1 MASIKLGSLIS
12 LGSGILKNALASQ
25 QSKSMAQD
33 LLKTSKLELR
43 DKKAPTSHMRS
54 DPLEFTN
61 IKFPR
66 DLGNT
71 DQGHYMIFYVIS
83 NTHSLLPDKQF
94 NDQLLGS
101 SFVNVQESA
110 TADGSISS
118 ETQYNVAR
126 LRDGR
131 TNSAVKIGRPTKNS
145 VTSERSTHNVATAAV
160 ALYMPPGINVKYD
173 VANGP
178 TELGMAGLGVKTAMN
193 VVGAANDE
201 AQMEAFLSG
210 LKGVAL
216 EGAKRLGVGAL
227 EAFGAGDVGGAI
239 TKVTGFAEN
248 PFSEVVFEKVNHR
261 AFNYTFNLTARNK
274 DEVEDINKIITL
286 FKYHMHPSLNFDVAG
301 GRYFKVPSEFEIHY
315 AYQGQLNNYLNK
327 ISRCVLTG
335 CEIQY
340 GGDEFT
346 TFRQFDNDGAA
357 PVQISMTLNFTETEI
372 MTKETIAD
380 GY

>member
-1 MASIKLGSLIS
+1 MASIKLGSLLS

-43 DKKAPTSHMRS
+43 DKKAPTAHMQS

-71 DQGHYMIFYVIS
+71 DQGHYMIFYIIS
-83 NTHSLLPDKQF
+83 NNHSKFADKQF
-94 NDQLLGS
+94 NEQLLGS
-101 SFVNVQESA
+101 AFV
-110 TADGSISS
+110 T
-118 ETQYNVAR
+118 ETGTGDQAGDVETTYNVAR

-131 TNSAVKIGRPTKNS
+131 TNTAVKIGRPTKNS
-145 VTSERSTHNVATAAV
+145 VTSTRPTHSVATAAV
-160 ALYMPPGINVKYD
+160 ALYMPPGINVKYSVD
-173 VANGP
+173 NGQ
-178 TELGMAGLGVKTAMN
+178 TELGMAGLGVKTFADMS
-193 VVGAANDE
+193 GAANDE
-201 AQMEAFLSG
+201 AQMDAFLSG
-210 LKGVAL
+210 LKGVGL
-216 EGAKRLGVGAL
+216 EATKRIGVGAL
-227 EAFGAGDVGGAI
+227 EALGAGDVGGAI

-248 PFSEVVFEKVNHR
+248 PFSEVVFKGVGHR
-261 AFNYTFNLTARNK
+261 DFSYTYNLTARNK

-286 FKYHMHPSLNFDVAG
+286 FKYHMHPSLSFDVAG

-340 GGDEFT
+340 GGEEFT

-357 PVQISMTLNFTETEI
+357 PVQISMTLSFTETEI

>member
-43 DKKAPTSHMRS
+43 DKKAPTAHMQS

-61 IKFPR
+61 IRFPR

-71 DQGHYMIFYVIS
+71 DNGHYMIFYIIS
-83 NTHSLLPDKQF
+83 NTHSKFADKQF
-94 NDQLLGS
+94 NEQLLGS
-101 SFVNVQESA
+101 AFVTE
-110 TADGSISS
+110 TAVGDFDS
-118 ETQYNVAR
+118 ETTYNVAR

-160 ALYMPPGINVKYD
+160 ALYMPSGINVKYD

-178 TELGMAGLGVKTAMN
+178 SELGMAGLGVKTFANMA
-193 VVGAANDE
+193 GAASDE
-201 AQMEAFLSG
+201 AQMDAFLSG
-210 LKGVAL
+210 LKGVGL
-216 EGAKRLGVGAL
+216 EATKRLGVGAL

-239 TKVTGFAEN
+239 TKITGFAEN
-248 PFSEVVFEKVNHR
+248 PFSEVVFKGVGHR
-261 AFNYTFNLTARNK
+261 DFSYTYNLTARNK
-274 DEVEDINKIITL
+274 EEVEDINKIITL

-327 ISRCVLTG
+327 ISRCVLTAV
-335 CEIQY
+335 EVNY

-346 TFRQFDNDGAA
+346 TFRQFDGDGAA

>member
-1 MASIKLGSLIS
+1 MASIKLGSLLS
-12 LGSGILKNALASQ
+12 LGSGMLKNALASQ

-43 DKKAPTSHMRS
+43 DKKAPTAHMRS

-83 NTHSLLPDKQF
+83 NTHSKFQDKQF
-94 NDQLLGS
+94 NEQLLGS
-101 SFVNVQESA
+101 AFVTE
-110 TADGSISS
+110 TAVTDFDS
-118 ETQYNVAR
+118 ETTYNVSR

-145 VTSERSTHNVATAAV
+145 VTSERSTHSVATAAV
-160 ALYMPPGINVKYD
+160 ALYMPPGINVKYGVD
-173 VANGP
+173 NGQ
-178 TELGMAGLGVKTAMN
+178 TDLGIAG
-193 VVGAANDE
+193 VGARTGVAVAGAKNDE
-201 AQMEAFLSG
+201 EQMKAFLSG
-210 LKGVAL
+210 LGGVGFEA
-216 EGAKRLGVGAL
+216 AKRLGVGTL
-227 EAFGAGDVGGAI
+227 EAFGAGDVSGAI
-239 TKVTGFAEN
+239 TKITGFAEN
-248 PFSEVVFEKVNHR
+248 PFSEVVFKGVGHR
-261 AFNYTFNLTARNK
+261 DFSYTYNLTARNK
-274 DEVEDINKIITL
+274 EEVEDINKIITL

-327 ISRCVLTG
+327 ISRCVLTAV
-335 CEIQY
+335 EVNY

-346 TFRQFDNDGAA
+346 TFRQFDGDGAA

>member
-1 MASIKLGSLIS
+1 MDSKKLGSLIS

-43 DKKAPTSHMRS
+43 DKKAPTAHMQS

-83 NTHSLLPDKQF
+83 NTHSKIQDKQF
-94 NDQLLGS
+94 NEDLLGS
-101 SFVNVQESA
+101 AFVSETESV
-110 TADGSISS
+110 TADGSVTN
-118 ETQYNVAR
+118 ETKYNVAR

-145 VTSERSTHNVATAAV
+145 VTSARPTHSTATAAI

-178 TELGMAGLGVKTAMN
+178 TELGIAGLGVRAGLDI
-193 VVGAANDE
+193 VGAASDE
-201 AQMEAFLSG
+201 AQAEAFLNG
-210 LKGVAL
+210 LKGVGFEA
-216 EGAKRLGVGAL
+216 AKRLGVGVL
-227 EAFGAGDVGGAI
+227 EAVGAGDVGGAI

-274 DEVEDINKIITL
+274 EEVEDINKIITL

-335 CEIQY
+335 CEVNY
-340 GGDEFT
+340 GGEQFS

-357 PVQISMTLNFTETEI
+357 PVQISMTLSFTETEI
-372 MTKETIAD
+372 MTKETIAQ

>member
-1 MASIKLGSLIS
+1 MASIKLGSLLS
-12 LGSGILKNALASQ
+12 LGSGMLKNALASQ

-43 DKKAPTSHMRS
+43 DKKAPTAHMQS

-71 DQGHYMIFYVIS
+71 DNGHYMIFYIIS
-83 NTHSLLPDKQF
+83 NTHSKFADKQF
-94 NDQLLGS
+94 NEQLLGS
-101 SFVNVQESA
+101 AFVTE
-110 TADGSISS
+110 TAVGDFDS
-118 ETQYNVAR
+118 ETTYNVAR

-145 VTSERSTHNVATAAV
+145 VTSERSTHSVATAAV
-160 ALYMPPGINVKYD
+160 ALYMPPGINVKYGVD
-173 VANGP
+173 NGQ
-178 TELGMAGLGVKTAMN
+178 TDLGIAG
-193 VVGAANDE
+193 VGARTGVAVAGAKNDE
-201 AQMEAFLSG
+201 EQMKAFLSG
-210 LKGVAL
+210 LGGVGMEA
-216 EGAKRLGVGAL
+216 AKRLGIGTL

-239 TKVTGFAEN
+239 TKITGFAEN
-248 PFSEVVFEKVNHR
+248 PFSEVVFKGVGHR
-261 AFNYTFNLTARNK
+261 DFSCTYNLTARNK
-274 DEVEDINKIITL
+274 EEVEDINKIITL
-286 FKYHMHPSLNFDVAG
+286 FKYHMHPSLSFDVAG
-301 GRYFKVPSEFEIHY
+301 GRYFKVPSEFDIHY

-335 CEIQY
+335 CEINY
-340 GGDEFT
+340 GGEEFT

>member
-1 MASIKLGSLIS
+1 MASIKLGSLLS

-43 DKKAPTSHMRS
+43 DKKAPTAHMQS

-83 NTHSLLPDKQF
+83 NTHSKIPDKKF
-94 NDQLLGS
+94 NEQLLGS
-101 SFVNVQESA
+101 AFVTEIEDYGV
-110 TADGSISS
+110 S

-145 VTSERSTHNVATAAV
+145 VTSTRPTHSTATAAV

-178 TELGMAGLGVKTAMN
+178 TELGMAGLGVKTFAN
-193 VVGAANDE
+193 VAGAANDE
-201 AQMEAFLSG
+201 AQMDAFLSG
-210 LKGVAL
+210 LKGVAF

-286 FKYHMHPSLNFDVAG
+286 FKYHMHPSLSFDVAG

-335 CEIQY
+335 CEVNY
-340 GGDEFT
+340 GGEEFT

-357 PVQISMTLNFTETEI
+357 PVQISMTLSFTETEI
-372 MTKETIAD
+372 MTKETIAE

>member
-1 MASIKLGSLIS
+1 MASIKLGSLLS

-43 DKKAPTSHMRS
+43 DKKAPTAHMRS

-71 DQGHYMIFYVIS
+71 DQGHYMIFYIIS
-83 NTHSLLPDKQF
+83 NTHSKFQDKQF
-94 NDQLLGS
+94 NEQLLGS
-101 SFVNVQESA
+101 AFVTE
-110 TADGSISS
+110 TAVTDFDS
-118 ETQYNVAR
+118 ETTYNVSR

-145 VTSERSTHNVATAAV
+145 VTSERSTHSVATAAV

-178 TELGMAGLGVKTAMN
+178 SELGMAGLGVKTAMN

-201 AQMEAFLSG
+201 AQMDAFLSG

-286 FKYHMHPSLNFDVAG
+286 FKYHMHPSLSFDVAG

-327 ISRCVLTG
+327 ISRCVLTAV
-335 CEIQY
+335 EVNY

-346 TFRQFDNDGAA
+346 TFRQFDGDGAA

>member
-1 MASIKLGSLIS
+1 MASIKLGSLLS

-43 DKKAPTSHMRS
+43 DKKAPTAHMQS

-83 NTHSLLPDKQF
+83 NTHSKFADKQF
-94 NDQLLGS
+94 NEQLLGS
-101 SFVNVQESA
+101 AFV
-110 TADGSISS
+110 T
-118 ETQYNVAR
+118 ETGTGDQAGDVETTYNVAR

-131 TNSAVKIGRPTKNS
+131 TNTAVKIGRPTKNS

-178 TELGMAGLGVKTAMN
+178 TELGMAGLGVKTAAN
-193 VVGAANDE
+193 IIGAANDE

-216 EGAKRLGVGAL
+216 EGTKRLGVGAL

-261 AFNYTFNLTARNK
+261 AFNYSFNLTARNK
-274 DEVEDINKIITL
+274 EEVEDINKIITL
-286 FKYHMHPSLNFDVAG
+286 FKYHMHPSLSFDVAG

-335 CEIQY
+335 CEINY
-340 GGDEFT
+340 GGEEFT

-357 PVQISMTLNFTETEI
+357 PVQISMTLSFTETEI

>member
-1 MASIKLGSLIS
+1 MASIKLGSLIN

-43 DKKAPTSHMRS
+43 DKKAPTAHMQS

-83 NTHSLLPDKQF
+83 NTHSKLQDKQF
-94 NDQLLGS
+94 NEDLLGS
-101 SFVNVQESA
+101 SFVTETA
-110 TADGSISS
+110 TTDFDS
-118 ETQYNVAR
+118 ETKYNVAR

-178 TELGMAGLGVKTAMN
+178 TELGIAGLGVRAGLDI
-193 VVGAANDE
+193 VGAANDE
-201 AQMEAFLSG
+201 EQAKAFLNG
-210 LKGVAL
+210 LKGVGFEA
-216 EGAKRLGVGAL
+216 AKRLGVGVL

-274 DEVEDINKIITL
+274 EEVEDINKIITL

-357 PVQISMTLNFTETEI
+357 PVQISMTLSFTETEI
-372 MTKETIAD
+372 MTKETIAQ

>member
-1 MASIKLGSLIS
+1 MASIKLGSLLS

-43 DKKAPTSHMRS
+43 DKKAPTAHMQS

-94 NDQLLGS
+94 NEQLLGTS
-101 SFVNVQESA
+101 DFSNILEAKVGEEV
-110 TADGSISS
+110 
-118 ETQYNVAR
+118 QYNVAR

-145 VTSERSTHNVATAAV
+145 ATVKRPTHSVATAAI

-178 TELGMAGLGVKTAMN
+178 TELGIAGLGVRAGLDI
-193 VVGAANDE
+193 VGAASDKE
-201 AQMEAFLSG
+201 QAKAFLNG
-210 LKGVAL
+210 LKGVGFEA
-216 EGAKRLGVGAL
+216 AKRLGVGVL

-274 DEVEDINKIITL
+274 EEVEDINKIITL
-286 FKYHMHPSLNFDVAG
+286 FKYHMHPSLSFDVAG

-335 CEIQY
+335 CEVNY
-340 GGDEFT
+340 GGEQFS

-357 PVQISMTLNFTETEI
+357 PVQITMTLSFTETEI

>member
-1 MASIKLGSLIS
+1 MASIKLGSLLS
-12 LGSGILKNALASQ
+12 LGSGVLKNALASQ

-43 DKKAPTSHMRS
+43 DKKAPTAHMRS

-71 DQGHYMIFYVIS
+71 DMGHYMIFYVIS
-83 NTHSLLPDKQF
+83 NTHSKFADKQF
-94 NDQLLGS
+94 NEQLLGS
-101 SFVNVQESA
+101 AFVTETATGAGNVG
-110 TADGSISS
+110 DV
-118 ETQYNVAR
+118 ETTYNVAR

-145 VTSERSTHNVATAAV
+145 VTSTRPTHNVATAAV

-178 TELGMAGLGVKTAMN
+178 TELGIAGLGVKTFAN
-193 VVGAANDE
+193 TIGATNDE
-201 AQMEAFLSG
+201 AQMDAFLSG
-210 LKGVAL
+210 LKGFGFEA
-216 EGAKRLGVGAL
+216 AKRLGVGAL

-274 DEVEDINKIITL
+274 EEVEDINKIITL
-286 FKYHMHPSLNFDVAG
+286 FKFHMHPSLNFDVAG

-335 CEIQY
+335 CEVNY
-340 GGDEFT
+340 GGEEFS

-372 MTKETIAD
+372 MTKETIMD

>member
-1 MASIKLGSLIS
+1 MASIKLGSLLS

-43 DKKAPTSHMRS
+43 DKKAPTAHMQS

-94 NDQLLGS
+94 NEQLLGTS
-101 SFVNVQESA
+101 DFSNILEAKVGEEV
-110 TADGSISS
+110 
-118 ETQYNVAR
+118 QYNVAR

-145 VTSERSTHNVATAAV
+145 VTSKRPTHSTATAAV

-178 TELGMAGLGVKTAMN
+178 TELGMAG
-193 VVGAANDE
+193 VGARTGIAVAGAKNDE
-201 AQMEAFLSG
+201 EQMKAFLSG
-210 LKGVAL
+210 LGGVGFEA
-216 EGAKRLGVGAL
+216 AKRLGIGTL

-239 TKVTGFAEN
+239 TKITGFAEN

-274 DEVEDINKIITL
+274 EEVEDINKIITL
-286 FKYHMHPSLNFDVAG
+286 FKYHMHPSLSFDVAG

-335 CEIQY
+335 CEVNY
-340 GGDEFT
+340 GGDQFS

-357 PVQISMTLNFTETEI
+357 PVQISMTLSFTETEI

>member
-1 MASIKLGSLIS
+1 MASIKLGSLLS
-12 LGSGILKNALASQ
+12 LGSDILKNALASQ

-43 DKKAPTSHMRS
+43 DKKAPTAHMRS

-83 NTHSLLPDKQF
+83 NTHSKLQDKQF
-94 NDQLLGS
+94 NEDLLGS
-101 SFVNVQESA
+101 SFVTETA
-110 TADGSISS
+110 TTDFDS
-118 ETQYNVAR
+118 ETKYNVAR

-160 ALYMPPGINVKYD
+160 ALYMPPGINVKYGVD
-173 VANGP
+173 NGQ
-178 TELGMAGLGVKTAMN
+178 TDLGIAG
-193 VVGAANDE
+193 VGARTGVAVAGAKNDE
-201 AQMEAFLSG
+201 EQMKAFLSG
-210 LKGVAL
+210 LGGVGFEA
-216 EGAKRLGVGAL
+216 AKRLGVGTL
-227 EAFGAGDVGGAI
+227 EAFGAGDVSGAI
-239 TKVTGFAEN
+239 TKITGFAEN
-248 PFSEVVFEKVNHR
+248 PFSEVVFKGVGHR
-261 AFNYTFNLTARNK
+261 DFSYTYNLTARNK
-274 DEVEDINKIITL
+274 EEVEDINKIITL

-327 ISRCVLTG
+327 ISRCVLTAV
-335 CEIQY
+335 EVNY

-346 TFRQFDNDGAA
+346 TFRQFDGDGAA

>member
-1 MASIKLGSLIS
+1 MASIKLGSLLS
-12 LGSGILKNALASQ
+12 LGSGMLMNALASQ

-43 DKKAPTSHMRS
+43 DKKAPTAHMQS

-71 DQGHYMIFYVIS
+71 DQGHYMIFYIIS
-83 NTHSLLPDKQF
+83 NTYSKFQDKQF
-94 NDQLLGS
+94 NEQLLGS
-101 SFVNVQESA
+101 AFV
-110 TADGSISS
+110 S
-118 ETQYNVAR
+118 EVGVGAGGAQDVETTYNVAR

-131 TNSAVKIGRPTKNS
+131 TNTAVKIGRPTKNS

-160 ALYMPPGINVKYD
+160 ALYMPQGINVKYN
-173 VANGP
+173 VENGQ
-178 TELGMAGLGVKTAMN
+178 TDLGMAG
-193 VVGAANDE
+193 VGARTGVAIAGAKNDE
-201 AQMEAFLSG
+201 EQMKAFLSG
-210 LKGVAL
+210 LGGVGMEA
-216 EGAKRLGVGAL
+216 AKRLGVGAL
-227 EAFGAGDVGGAI
+227 EAFGAGDVSGAI

-286 FKYHMHPSLNFDVAG
+286 FKYHMHPSLSFDVAG

-335 CEIQY
+335 CEVNY
-340 GGDEFT
+340 GGEEFT

-357 PVQISMTLNFTETEI
+357 PVQISMTLSFTETEI